1 MTTRTMKP
9 GPHGKLYDL
18 TALSTATGYNR
29 ETIYNAIRGD
39 NFPAP
44 AVTYNR
50 GKNIE
55 EGRLWREEDIQAWAG
70 LTLSQKMRGEGSNVP
85 GVARIEDYATG
96 EESGLIVCTITGG
109 ADGFLSAA
117 KSVEYSVGGLT
128 REEAA
133 EVALKAAQGASR
145 GEA

>member
-1 MTTRTMKP
+1 MTNPQNLGK
-9 GPHGKLYDL
+9 HGKLYDIQ
-18 TALSTATGYNR
+18 AIAAATGYTRAN
-29 ETIYNAIRGD
+29 IYHALNSK
-39 NFPAP
+39 NFPTP

-50 GKNIE
+50 GKDLR
-55 EGRLWREEDIQAWAG
+55 EGRLWREEDILAWAG

-85 GVARIEDYATG
+85 DVAHIEDYATG
-96 EESGLIVCTITGG
+96 DGSGLLVCTITGG
-109 ADGFLSAA
+109 ADGFLNAA

-145 GEA
+145 AEA

>member
-1 MTTRTMKP
+1 MTTSP
-9 GPHGKLYDL
+9 NLGQHGKLYDIP
-18 TALSTATGYNR
+18 AIAAATGYSR
-29 ETIYNAIRGD
+29 ENIYHALSAK

-50 GKNIE
+50 GKNLG
-55 EGRLWREEDIQAWAG
+55 EGRLWREEDILAWAG
-70 LTLSQKMRGEGSNVP
+70 LSLSQKSRGEGANVP

-109 ADGFLSAA
+109 ADGLLRAA
-117 KSVEYSVGGLT
+117 KSVEYSDGGLT

>member
-1 MTTRTMKP
+1 MTNLPNP
-9 GPHGKLYDL
+9 GKHGKLYDIP
-18 TALSTATGYNR
+18 AIAAATGYTR
-29 ETIYNAIRGD
+29 ENIYHVLGAQ

-50 GKNIE
+50 GKNLG
-55 EGRLWREEDIQAWAG
+55 EGRLWREEDIQAWVG

-133 EVALKAAQGASR
+133 EVALKTAQGASR

>member
-1 MTTRTMKP
+1 MTTPYNP
-9 GPHGKLYDL
+9 GPHGKLYDIAGAA
-18 TALSTATGYNR
+18 ALTGYSKSNVHS
-29 ETIYNAIRGD
+29 AVAQGK
-39 NFPAP
+39 FPAP
-44 AVTYNR
+44 AVVYNKSLDYR
-50 GKNIE
+50 QGS
-55 EGRLWREEDIQAWAG
+55 LWQEEDILAWAG
-70 LTLSQKMRGEGSNVP
+70 LTREQKGRGEGTNVP

-109 ADGFLSAA
+109 AGGFLSAA

>member
-1 MTTRTMKP
+1 MTNLPNP
-9 GPHGKLYDL
+9 GKYGKLYDIP
-18 TALSTATGYNR
+18 AIAAATGYTR
-29 ETIYNAIRGD
+29 ENIYHVLGAQ

-50 GKNIE
+50 GKNLG

-70 LTLSQKMRGEGSNVP
+70 LTMSQKMRGEGARVP
-85 GVARIEDYATG
+85 DVAYIEDYATG
-96 EESGLIVCTITGG
+96 EGSGLIVCTITGG

-117 KSVEYSVGGLT
+117 KSVEYSAGGLT

-145 GEA
+145 AEA

>member
-1 MTTRTMKP
+1 MTNLPNP
-9 GPHGKLYDL
+9 GKHGKLYDIP
-18 TALSTATGYNR
+18 AIATATGYTR
-29 ETIYNAIRGD
+29 ENIYHVLGAQ

-50 GKNIE
+50 GKNLG

-70 LTLSQKMRGEGSNVP
+70 LTLSQKMLGEGSNVQD
-85 GVARIEDYATG
+85 VARIEDYATG
-96 EESGLIVCTITGG
+96 DDSGLIVCTITGG
-109 ADGFLSAA
+109 AGGFLSAA
-117 KSVEYSVGGLT
+117 KSVEYSAGGLT

-145 GEA
+145 AEA